1 MQVEAQFEIFFCYNF
16 LQLPRRGNSILVRE
30 RAPNG
35 FEITMSS
42 TKHKLRI
49 AGAFAFLATLAL
61 TISCTGFFVNPTVST
76 ITIDPPDPSVSVG
89 FTTSL
94 TAAGTDSNG
103 NALTLTGGTSCTG
116 TTVCWST
123 SDTSVATISTGGALK
138 GISAGTATITA
149 ASGTASATTTATVT
163 LSNVTNIILNSEG
176 GGAAASFSLG
186 NGVTAEG
193 TQCLVASATAG
204 GQTGID
210 VSTSVTWQTNNTTLL
225 TVEQQVDP
233 MCVTA
238 ASTGTGTATIY
249 ATYVSGSNIVTSNS
263 IQVSVGP

>member
-1 MQVEAQFEIFFCYNF
+1 
-16 LQLPRRGNSILVRE
+16 
-30 RAPNG
+30 
-35 FEITMSS
+35 MSS
-42 TKHKLRI
+42 TKYKLRI
-49 AGAFAFLATLAL
+49 VGAFATLATLAL
-61 TISCTGFFVNPTVST
+61 ALSCTGFFVNPTVST

-116 TTVCWST
+116 STVCWSS

-163 LSNVTNIILNSEG
+163 LSDVSTIIVGLYG
-176 GGAAASFSLG
+176 GGSGTSFTLGEGAVASG
-186 NGVTAEG
+186 A
-193 TQCLVASATAG
+193 QCLIATASSG
-204 GQTGID
+204 GQSID
-210 VSTSVTWQTNNTTLL
+210 VTTSVTWQANPTTLVTL
-225 TVEQQVDP
+225 EQQTDP

-238 ASTGTGTATIY
+238 GSTAGTATIN

-263 IQVSVGP
+263 IQVTVTQ

>member
-1 MQVEAQFEIFFCYNF
+1 
-16 LQLPRRGNSILVRE
+16 
-30 RAPNG
+30 
-35 FEITMSS
+35 MSS

-49 AGAFAFLATLAL
+49 AGALAFLATLAL

-76 ITIDPPDPSVSVG
+76 ITIDPPNPSVSVG

-116 TTVCWST
+116 TTVCWSS

-176 GGAAASFSLG
+176 GGAATSFSLG
-186 NGVTAEG
+186 EGAVASG
-193 TQCLVASATAG
+193 TQCLTAIASAG
-204 GQTGID
+204 GQSVD
-210 VSTSVTWQTNNTTLL
+210 VTTSVTWQANPSTLVTL
-225 TVEQQVDP
+225 EQQTDP

-238 ASTGTGTATIY
+238 GSTAGTATIY
-249 ATYVSGSNIVTSNS
+249 ATYVSGSNVVTSNS
-263 IQVSVGP
+263 ITVTVTQ

>member
-16 LQLPRRGNSILVRE
+16 LQLPRRRNGILVRE
-30 RAPNG
+30 RAPNES
-35 FEITMSS
+35 EITMSS

-103 NALTLTGGTSCTG
+103 NPLTLTGGTSCTG
-116 TTVCWST
+116 STVCWSS
-123 SDTSVATISTGGALK
+123 SDTSVASISTGGALK

-163 LSNVTNIILNSEG
+163 LSDVTNIVLDSAT
-176 GGAAASFSLG
+176 GGAASSFSLG
-186 NGVTAEG
+186 EG
-193 TQCLVASATAG
+193 DPATGSQCLIATASSG
-204 GQTGID
+204 GQSID
-210 VSTSVTWQTNNTTLL
+210 VTSSVTWQEGGANTSLVTL
-225 TVEQQVDP
+225 EQQTDP

-238 ASTGTGTATIY
+238 GSSPGTATIF
-249 ATYVSGSNIVTSNS
+249 ATYVSGSNTITSNS
-263 IQVSVGP
+263 ISVTVTP